1 MKPDDPATREENPH
15 FVGRKLGADDRS
27 TPRGHEGKGRISHA
41 HEPLRTNGL

>member
-15 FVGRKLGADDRS
+15 FVGRKLGADNR